1 MQITEEEL
9 NIVGSAVASTV
20 ASDVGSAVG
29 SIVGFA
35 EKIAS
40 EVICFFV
47 CYFTGSMIQKSV
59 EISEH
64 FVQDQTKKSI
74 SLKTDKVGASIKI
87 SFSIVN

>member
-1 MQITEEEL
+1 MFSVSHFFFVHCNLDSSHKTNKKLKFEAEKVTEELVEITEEEL

-40 EVICFFV
+40 AVILFCLLV
-47 CYFTGSMIQKSV
+47 YF
-59 EISEH
+59 
-64 FVQDQTKKSI
+64 
-74 SLKTDKVGASIKI
+74 
-87 SFSIVN
+87 